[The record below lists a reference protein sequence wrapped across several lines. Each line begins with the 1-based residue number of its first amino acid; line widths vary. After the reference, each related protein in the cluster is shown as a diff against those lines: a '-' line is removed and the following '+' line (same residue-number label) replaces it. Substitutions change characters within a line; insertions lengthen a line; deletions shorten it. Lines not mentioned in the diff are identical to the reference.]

1 MFTSHFDPGAV
12 TIGSSIFTRLIPFV
26 IPFFFSF
33 YLGDHVGQSGYSV
46 YKYVPYGP
54 VDEVL
59 PYLSRRAQE
68 NRGILAK
75 IKKEKRLLSTE
86 LKRRLVK
93 GELLRT
99 PQGDYVP
106 I

>member
-1 MFTSHFDPGAV
+1 MQFYFN
-12 TIGSSIFTRLIPFV
+12 SILI
-26 IPFFFSF
+26 ILKNNF
-33 YLGDHVGQSGYSV
+33 YITFKGQSGYSV

-68 NRGILAK
+68 NRGILTK
-75 IKKEKRLLSTE
+75 IKKEKRLLITE

-93 GELLRT
+93 GQLFT
-99 PQGDYVP
+99 TVKGDYTPV
-106 I
+106 